1 MRIAGKTGL
10 KIYRTVLDRNL
21 TKRYTEENRNL
32 TN

>member
-1 MRIAGKTGL
+1 MVDKTGL
-10 KIYRTVLDRNL
+10 KFYGAVLDRNL